1 MDSVENCIEMFEDIM
16 TDGPASTSATFSQCR
31 FGDVALRIQRK
42 TDSYVLNNNVWIE
55 GGYAGLQGGSAGL
68 LCVVARRRRL
78 NPKLVSVEVKP
89 EYVSVVSVC
98 RRDVELFIVCQS
110 KRQR

>member
-42 TDSYVLNNNVWIE
+42 TDSYVLNNNVWLE
-55 GGYAGLQGGSAGL
+55 GGCAVLQGGSASWANV
-68 LCVVARRRRL
+68 CCRSSAEAE
-78 NPKLVSVEVKP
+78 PKLVSVG
-89 EYVSVVSVC
+89 
-98 RRDVELFIVCQS
+98 RG
-110 KRQR
+110 

>member
-1 MDSVENCIEMFEDIM
+1 MGSVENCIEMFEDIM

-42 TDSYVLNNNVWIE
+42 TDNYVLNNNVWLE
-55 GGYAGLQGGSAGL
+55 GGCAGL

-78 NPKLVSVEVKP
+78 NRSWCLSVEVKP